1 MERKRWGGKKAEYQ
15 LSSWEVRSE
24 EESEVG
30 TEVKRVRNK
39 PEEGVPKG
47 EWMDSIEG
55 GSYQAWPQIVR
66 LNCSVAKSGSHTD
79 VYRLWI

>member
-1 MERKRWGGKKAEYQ
+1 M
-15 LSSWEVRSE
+15 
-24 EESEVG
+24 G

-55 GSYQAWPQIVR
+55 GSDQAWPQIVR